1 MSEIKEPA
9 NMPAEETK
17 AVDAQSNVI
26 NRVAALPMVSSTL
39 TQVTNA
45 YNWTKDKNSLVKY
58 TLEMAES
65 TVAMAATTAK
75 PVVDRLEG
83 PLSAANEYANQRLD
97 MLQEKAPIIN
107 DSPDKVLSSIQDGT
121 KRVLDNTK
129 TAGAEQINKVLLTRL
144 GKAVTQGVNTAITLS
159 EFAVDYYL
167 PQEEGNASEKAQ
179 TDEAVQC
186 DGDKPLEA
194 TFSQASRVTN
204 KVRRR
209 IKDSIVKF
217 GFIIVVCSSVTV
229 NPPQME
235 YTKQH
240 MIQPASQAV
249 QVRIETTQHTL
260 WKTWDEWTLEEGEE
274 KGTATDEV
282 EATNGEQKTLAIAR
296 SLASR
301 LKVLSGNIAGCVRL
315 LPQSLATKVEEG
327 RDLAEAL
334 YNSLEEVQT
343 VRELPSNVVSS
354 AKQQLNRLTDITM
367 SLADFLVS
375 STPLQWL
382 VPSSARTYLASYKST
397 SNGHV
402 AEIQT
407 PSPLPCGQDHSYANS
422 KPPSQ

>member
-1 MSEIKEPA
+1 
-9 NMPAEETK
+9 MPAEETK

-107 DSPDKVLSSIQDGT
+107 DSPDKVLASIQDGT

-209 IKDSIVKF
+209 IVNRAMRNI
-217 GFIIVVCSSVTV
+217 SSAQKRSKETLDKLHVAV
-229 NPPQME
+229 DLME